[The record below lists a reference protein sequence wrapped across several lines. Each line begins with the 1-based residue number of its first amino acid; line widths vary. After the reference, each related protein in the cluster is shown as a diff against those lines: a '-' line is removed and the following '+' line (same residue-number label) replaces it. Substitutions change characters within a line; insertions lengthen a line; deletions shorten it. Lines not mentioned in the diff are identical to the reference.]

1 MGRFGVAVSQSIS
14 NGRVMRSA
22 WMRAVENIRMQIVDG
37 KYLGARYV
45 EMHKGRIGGAINP
58 RAIVVH
64 STDMAPSTFDALIK
78 SWTTQ
83 PGKGNGAHF
92 LIGRDE
98 RQGVVQFCSIA
109 RNANHAGG
117 PSAGAFV
124 DGQKRYHPNRYSVGI
139 EVHNA
144 GLLRQI
150 EGQWRQAERVDGKL
164 VAVGPAYSSS
174 EVEVPSPIRAPKIGY
189 HLPTAWQI
197 TELRK
202 LIAALDATLAPAPE
216 NLIAGQSV
224 GKVQP
229 WAYCADAR
237 VVFHASL
244 DPTRKGDP
252 WPVIARMVRGAEK

>member
-1 MGRFGVAVSQSIS
+1 MGRLSVEVSQPIS

-22 WMRAVENIRMQIVDG
+22 WIRAVERARMQFVDG

-45 EMHKGRIGGAINP
+45 EMHKGRIGGAINA

-64 STDMAPSTFDALIK
+64 STDMAPSSFEALIK

-124 DGQKRYHPNRYSVGI
+124 DGQRRYHPNRYSVGI

-144 GLLRQI
+144 GLLRKI
-150 EGQWRQAERVDGKL
+150 DGQWRQAERVDGKL
-164 VAVGPAYSSS
+164 VAVGPAYSQS
-174 EVEVPSPIRAPKIGY
+174 EVEIDSETRAY

-197 TELRK
+197 AELRK

-224 GKVQP
+224 GRVQP
-229 WAYCADAR
+229 WAHCADAR